1 MATVRAV
8 FVLAGLI
15 LVSLAIIPTQWVIL
29 KLGLSEKPYLP
40 RLWHK
45 SVCWLIGVRVHQHG
59 EMASERPLLIAA
71 NHCSW
76 LDISA
81 LGSTNLLY
89 FIAKSEVNEWP
100 IFGFFSRLQRTIF
113 VNRKRK
119 TDIGR
124 VAKEVAHRMADGEA
138 MVLFAEG
145 TSSNGNEVLPFRSA
159 LIGAAHQAMHVGE
172 EETAYVQPLSI
183 AYTRLHGMPMGHF
196 WRAHVAWYGDMEL
209 VGHLWAIMKE
219 GGLDVELT
227 WGTPVPIEKATNRK
241 VLTRDL
247 QEQVRVM
254 TLAALHPSPPKP
266 KEQVES

>member
-8 FVLAGLI
+8 CVIAGLI
-15 LVSLAIIPTQWVIL
+15 LVSLFVIPTQWVIV
-29 KLGLSEKPYLP
+29 KLGLSTKPHIPL
-40 RLWHK
+40 LWHK
-45 SVCWLIGVRVHQHG
+45 AVCWLVGLRVHQNG
-59 EMASERPLLIAA
+59 KMATERPLLITA

-81 LGSTNLLY
+81 LGSTNLVC

-100 IFGFFSRLQRTIF
+100 VFGFLSRLQRTIF

-124 VAKEVAHRMADGEA
+124 VAKEVANRMAGGEA

-172 EETAYVQPLSI
+172 EEAAYVQPLSI

-196 WRAHVAWYGDMEL
+196 WRKHVAWYGDMEL
-209 VGHLWAIMKE
+209 AGHLWAILKE

-227 WGTPVPIEKATNRK
+227 WGTPVPIEKATDRK
-241 VLTRDL
+241 ALTRDL
-247 QEQVRVM
+247 HEQVRVM
-254 TLAALHPSPPKP
+254 TLVALHGDRSKQ
-266 KEQVES
+266 KELAES